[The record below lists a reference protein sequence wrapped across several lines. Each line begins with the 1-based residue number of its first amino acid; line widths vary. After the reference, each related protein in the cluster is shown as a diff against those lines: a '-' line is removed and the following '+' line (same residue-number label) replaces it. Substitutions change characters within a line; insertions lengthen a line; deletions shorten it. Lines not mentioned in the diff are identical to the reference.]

1 MFGALF
7 KSEKAVTRIMAN
19 LNTLR
24 GPIAHCTLLAEDEV
38 VRLRLSVRDWFRQM
52 E

>member
-1 MFGALF
+1 
-7 KSEKAVTRIMAN
+7 MAN

>member
-1 MFGALF
+1 MLRDIQ
-7 KSEKAVTRIMAN
+7 AVERILSN

-24 GPIAHCTLLAEDEV
+24 APIAHCKALAEDEV
-38 VRLRLSVRDWFRQM
+38 ERLHLGLRDWFRQM